1 MILIHA
7 ADLHLGSPLGGLDG
21 RDDLPV
27 RRIRQAPMRA
37 FERIAELCAERTAD
51 VLVIAGDLFDGDA
64 DLPTM
69 YDAARVIE
77 RITRAGTK
85 VVALRGN
92 HDAASKM
99 QGRLPGIE
107 GFHELP
113 TGRAGTIRFD
123 DLGIALHG
131 RGFDTQHVPDNIVPG
146 YPDAVAGLFNVGV
159 LHTSLAGNPGHDR
172 YAPATIDDLAAKGYD
187 YWALGHVHKRQVH
200 AEQPWIVFPG
210 NPQGRDVGETGPRGV
225 TVVEYDGPRVVGTP
239 EAVVLDS
246 VRWHVETVE
255 LAGEEELDDL
265 RVRIGTRLAQ
275 LVADAP
281 GIAHVVRL
289 RIGGRGRAHDE
300 LIAAPAAWRASLHE
314 LVMGISADDLYLE
327 RVVVETRPALPPR
340 EELLAREDFIGSAA
354 RSLLGSPDG
363 LEDPPPVP
371 PMEELFAPLARKL
384 GQLPAAAGLGDL
396 QSLDADAW
404 ETELTVAREALVG
417 RLLAAH
423 AEEAEATR

>member
-21 RDDLPV
+21 REDLPV

-37 FERIAELCAERTAD
+37 FERIADLCSERSAD

-69 YDAARVIE
+69 YDAARVLE
-77 RITRAGTK
+77 RITKAGTK
-85 VVALRGN
+85 VVTLRGN

-99 QGRLPGIE
+99 QGRMPAID
-107 GFHELP
+107 GFQELP

-131 RGFDTQHVPDNIVPG
+131 RGFDAQHVPDNIVPG
-146 YPDAVAGLFNVGV
+146 YPAAVAGVFNVGV
-159 LHTSLAGNPGHDR
+159 LHTSLGGTSGHDR
-172 YAPATIDDLAAKGYD
+172 YAPASIDDLVAKGYD

-200 AEQPWIVFPG
+200 AEQPWIIFPG

-225 TVVEYDGPRVVGTP
+225 TIVEYEDGRVIGTP

-246 VRWHVETVE
+246 VRWHVETVTLGSE
-255 LAGEEELDDL
+255 DDLDDVRAGIGRVLAG
-265 RVRIGTRLAQ
+265 I
-275 LVADAP
+275 VAEAP

-289 RIGGRGRAHDE
+289 RITGRGRAHDE
-300 LIAAPAAWRASLHE
+300 LVAAPAAWRSSLHE
-314 LVMGISADDLYLE
+314 LAMGISADDLYLE
-327 RVVVETRPALPPR
+327 RVVVDTRPALPAR

-354 RSLLGSPDG
+354 RSLLDAPDG
-363 LEDPPPVP
+363 LDDPPPLP
-371 PMEELFAPLARKL
+371 ALDQLFAGLDKKLA
-384 GQLPAAAGLGDL
+384 QLPAGAHAADL
-396 QSLDADAW
+396 DVLDADGW
-404 ETELTVAREALVG
+404 DLELAAAREALVG

-423 AEEAEATR
+423 ADEAEATR